1 MIPLCD
7 NKSVGVVITNLD
19 GDVLLLER
27 ARFPL
32 GLAPPAGHVDEH
44 GSYINAA
51 VAEVNEEVG
60 ITLNQSDLV
69 QKISHRSVQ
78 NKCRR
83 EGGEYHNWSIYT
95 AVVNDTSLSPDPH
108 ETNGA
113 TWYSKAEVQELV
125 TKTKRLDH
133 FAVQDDMPVLELLW
147 ADMFIELGIA
157 EA

>member
-1 MIPLCD
+1 MVPLCD

-44 GSYINAA
+44 GGCIEAA
-51 VAEVNEEVG
+51 IAEVCEEVG
-60 ITLNQSDLV
+60 ISLQPKNLIVKVSDRRV
-69 QKISHRSVQ
+69 A

-83 EGGEYHNWSIYT
+83 DGGDYHDWTIYT
-95 AVVNDTSLSPDPH
+95 STVNDASLSPDPH

-113 TWYSKAEVQELV
+113 TWYTKSEIQELV

-133 FAVQDDMPVLELLW
+133 TAMQDDMPVLELFW
-147 ADMFIELGIA
+147 ADIFIELGIA
-157 EA
+157 SA